1 MRWLLVFCSMV
12 LSLSCAGIES
22 NAAQISEIRL
32 TDYGILRLDMEKAA
46 EAPVTAPGGQNV
58 IRNAVFTEK
67 TTSIPAR
74 KGSTF
79 GIQYSVH
86 GNPEGQTVEL
96 TYMVLHP
103 PIKGQTSSSAKV
115 KAAIGSQRADFYTF
129 EEEYELVEGAWKMQ
143 IHQNDKLLLEQTFFV
158 YK

>member
-1 MRWLLVFCSMV
+1 MRWLLVFCSVV

-22 NAAQISEIRL
+22 NASQISEIRL
-32 TDYGILRLDMEKAA
+32 TDYGILRLDIEKPA
-46 EAPVTAPGGQNV
+46 ETPTTVPGGQSV
-58 IRNAVFTEK
+58 IREAVFTEK

-74 KGSTF
+74 KGTTF

-86 GNPEGQTVEL
+86 GTPEGQAVEL
-96 TYMVLHP
+96 TYTVLHP

-115 KAAIGSQRADFYTF
+115 KTVIGSLRADFYTF

-143 IHQNDKLLLEQTFFV
+143 IYDNGRLLLEQTFFV